1 MKLNRL
7 WIEAHIPQQGA
18 MCLLDE
24 VLEWD
29 AQQVLCRSGSH
40 RRPEHPLRAHGR
52 VGSVSLI
59 EYAAQAAAV
68 HGALLKS
75 NERTPAIA
83 TGTLAARS
91 GDFGVLASARSVDL
105 LVSNLNEIAGDLLVQ
120 ARCLNSDGHA
130 ALYAF
135 CVSEADA
142 GRADTPACLA
152 RGRLSLW
159 LDEPASPTVREHT
172 A

>member
-1 MKLNRL
+1 
-7 WIEAHIPQQGA
+7 

-29 AQQVLCRSGSH
+29 AQQVLCRSGTH
-40 RRPEHPLRAHGR
+40 RQVGHPLRAHGR

-68 HGALLKS
+68 HGALLRS
-75 NERTPAIA
+75 NQRTPAMPPE
-83 TGTLAARS
+83 TVVDPG
-91 GDFGVLASARSVDL
+91 GDFGVLASARAVDL
-105 LVSNLNEIAGDLLVQ
+105 LVSNLDEIAGDLLVH

-135 CVSEADA
+135 SVSQIDA
-142 GRADTPACLA
+142 RLADTSVCLA

-159 LDEPASPTVREHT
+159 LDVPASPPVREHS